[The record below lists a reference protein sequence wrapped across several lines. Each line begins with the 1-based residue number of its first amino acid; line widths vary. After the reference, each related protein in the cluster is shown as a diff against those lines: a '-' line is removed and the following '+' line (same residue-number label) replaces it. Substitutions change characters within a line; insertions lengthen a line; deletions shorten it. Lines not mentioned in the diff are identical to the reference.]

1 MSTIISFVNNKGG
14 VGKTTVAFNV
24 GAGIAETG
32 KKVLFIDLDPQASLT
47 YWALPASAIPDYSIS
62 DVFSDF
68 FSDESGEKKT
78 LDHSIVIMGIHSSI
92 SPASTK
98 LEAVQ
103 NNFATRHT
111 TPVALREIIQ
121 PIRENYDY
129 IILDC
134 PPSMTPLLTH
144 GALIASDYT
153 VVVTKPSY
161 LDMKGIVNLYNAIRY
176 DQKFYPGS
184 ANMLGIVLNQF
195 DQRKNEA
202 KEAEAQLISFFGEKM
217 FNTKIG
223 LYASLSEAP
232 SHHKSIF
239 EYDNKSKASKQF
251 ESLVGEVLERVQK
264 E

>member
-1 MSTIISFVNNKGG
+1 MGTIISFVNNKGG

-24 GAGIAETG
+24 GAGIIESG

-47 YWALPASAIPDYSIS
+47 YWALPANAIPEYAVSE
-62 DVFSDF
+62 VFSEF

-78 LDHSIVIMGIHSSI
+78 LERSIVIMGVNSSI

-103 NNFATRHT
+103 NNFAIRHT
-111 TPVALREIIQ
+111 TPIALREILQ
-121 PIRENYDY
+121 PIRDNYDY

-239 EYDNKSKASKQF
+239 EYDSKSKASKQF
-251 ESLVGEVLERVQK
+251 KSLVGEVLERVQK